1 MSHKHKVTLEKVFA
15 HPIATSI
22 DWKKLEH
29 ALVHYGAEIDL
40 SKSNH
45 AKITVG
51 EHEFSMSL
59 PHHGHEIADKAE
71 VTQLRHFLQE
81 VGLTPENLE

>member
-22 DWKKLEH
+22 DWKKLSH
-29 ALVHYGAEIDL
+29 ALEHYGAEIDL

-45 AKITVG
+45 AKVVIG
-51 EHEFSMSL
+51 GSEFSMSL
-59 PHHGHEIADKAE
+59 PHHGHEISDKSE
-71 VTQLRHFLQE
+71 VTQLRHFLEQ
-81 VGLTPENLE
+81 VGLTPDKL